1 MAGTYFPAKVG
12 SVRRQVSCY
21 WAKPPADAEINVLKT
36 WTGGA
41 SARGQD
47 AAELARLAAWKWEI
61 ACELGR
67 VASSLAEIDAV
78 VQANSG
84 AEIVAMLLAEARWFE
99 PGLLGV
105 CLFHRTWAGNVFL
118 DFLAAHPGAE
128 GLVGGLGAGLL
139 YHLCGIS
146 CHLNAPLLWGETAAG
161 STGFYE
167 RAFRFENVRDQLLV
181 PLEQQEAFCR
191 RMEVKWRGER

>member
-1 MAGTYFPAKVG
+1 MAATHFPAKVG
-12 SVRRQVSCY
+12 SERRQVSCY
-21 WAKPPADAEINVLKT
+21 WAKPPADAEINVLKA
-36 WTGGA
+36 WRGGA

-47 AAELARLAAWKWEI
+47 ASELARLAALKWEI
-61 ACELGR
+61 ACELGI
-67 VASSLAEIDAV
+67 VASSVAEFAEAIRANPKAEIT
-78 VQANSG
+78 G
-84 AEIVAMLLAEARWFE
+84 MLLAEARWFE

-118 DFLAAHPGAE
+118 DFLAAHPEAKGQI
-128 GLVGGLGAGLL
+128 GGLGVGLL

-146 CHLNAPLLWGETAAG
+146 CHLHALLLWGETAAG
-161 STGFYE
+161 SSGFYE

-191 RMEVKWRGER
+191 RMENTWRGER